1 MRTNAVDPPFAR
13 SVYSAPMTTEPR
25 ATTADFDSP
34 RLEALVEVMFLAA
47 WADGDLGA
55 EERAQFARSVQTLT
69 DKRVEGAEFD
79 KLFDKLSKQLAAEGR
94 AARLSTLQGRLPEA
108 GQRKVAL
115 ALAVQVMAAD
125 GLVRTSEREL
135 IAEVAEALGI
145 PGDEA
150 ADLVRDNAKP
160 ATS

>member
-1 MRTNAVDPPFAR
+1 MTSSPTATAR
-13 SVYSAPMTTEPR
+13 
-25 ATTADFDSP
+25 DFDSP
-34 RLEALVEVMFLAA
+34 KLEALVEVMFLAA

-55 EERAQFARSVQTLT
+55 EERAQFARSVETLT
-69 DKRVEGAEFD
+69 DKRVEGAAFEA
-79 KLFDKLSKQLAAEGR
+79 LFEKLSRQLAAEGR
-94 AARLSTLQGRLPEA
+94 AARLATLRARLTDA

-125 GLVRTSEREL
+125 GLIRTSEREL

-150 ADLVRDNAKP
+150 ANLVRDNAAAAP
-160 ATS
+160 R

>member
-1 MRTNAVDPPFAR
+1 MTSSPTATAR
-13 SVYSAPMTTEPR
+13 
-25 ATTADFDSP
+25 DFDSP
-34 RLEALVEVMFLAA
+34 KLEALVEVMFLAA
-47 WADGDLGA
+47 WADGELGA
-55 EERAQFARSVQTLT
+55 DERAQFARSVETLT
-69 DKRVEGAEFD
+69 DKRVEGAEFEA
-79 KLFDKLSKQLAAEGR
+79 LFERLSKQLSAEGR
-94 AARLSTLQGRLPEA
+94 AARLANLKTRLTDA

-150 ADLVRDNAKP
+150 ADLVRDNCGRPPPGA
-160 ATS
+160 AGQ